1 MSFDYKEIEKKWQK
15 LWSEGNVYRT
25 SMDTKKPK
33 YYVLDMFPYP
43 SGAGLHVGHPLGYI
57 GSDIIAR
64 YKRMNDHNVLHP
76 MGWDAFGLPAENYA
90 IKTGTHPRETT
101 MANIKTFRRQLDSF
115 GFSYDWER
123 ELSTVDPEYYKW
135 TQWIFVQLFKKGL
148 AYEAELPINWCPKD
162 KTGLANEEVV
172 DGCCERCGTPVE
184 RKDLRQW
191 VLRITKYADR
201 LLTGLSSVDWPE
213 KTRLA
218 QEHWIGRNVG
228 AEIIFDVD
236 DSEQKITVF
245 TTRIDTIFGCTYV
258 VIAPEHPLVEKIV
271 TKEQKKAVEKYLAA
285 AKKKSDM
292 ERTELNLDK
301 TGVFTGSFARNP
313 FTNEYVPIWVADYV
327 LGHYGTGAVM
337 AVPAHD
343 ERDFEFAKKYD
354 LKIKVVIEPITGEV
368 KQDEEKRK
376 SIVAIVE
383 NPKDGKVLSI
393 NWGPKLGGNL
403 FIGGGLKDGEDPLET
418 AKREIKEETGYKN
431 VELVTISEKI
441 HHHYFAFSKNVARQI
456 EAVGFHFKLLSEERE
471 EQELEDD
478 EKGKFHV
485 EWLSKEDTNKRVA
498 DPLHKY
504 LFDKFIQGKIYTDD
518 GILGDSGKYSGMESA
533 QARKEMIKWLED
545 NDVGQGK
552 VNYKMHDWI
561 FSRQRY
567 WGEPIPIVHCQKCGP
582 VAVPEE
588 ELPLLLPEV
597 EKYEPT
603 GTGESPLAAIED
615 WVNTTCPNCDGPAKR
630 ETNTMPQWA
639 GSCWYFLRF
648 IDPRNDKAL
657 ADKKMLKQW
666 MPVDMYIGGS
676 EHAVLHLLYAR
687 FWNMFLYDIG
697 AVPVEEPFKVLKHQG
712 LILGENNQKMSKS
725 RGNVVNPDEVI
736 SEYGADTFRLYEM
749 FMGPFTDMKPWS
761 TKSIEGVHRFLQK
774 VWRLS
779 EKDLSGELDNQLTT
793 LQHKTIKKV
802 GEDIHNLSFNTAISQ
817 MMIYVNALSE
827 KEKLHKAY
835 VETLLIL
842 LCPFAPHITEE
853 IWEKMGNKPY
863 LVQHAWPKFE
873 EKYLV
878 EDVIEIPVQVNGKV
892 RDVIKVQKDMAE
904 KDVIQLAKESA
915 AVQKWLSEGKLVK
928 EIFVPGKMVNFVVK

>member
-1 MSFDYKEIEKKWQK
+1 MSFNHQEIEKKWRK
-15 LWSEGNVYRT
+15 LWDDAKVYRT
-25 SMDTKKPK
+25 SEDTKKPK

-64 YKRMNDHNVLHP
+64 HKRMEGYNVLHP

-101 MANIKTFRRQLDSF
+101 VVNIQTFRRQLDSF
-115 GFSYDWER
+115 GFSYDWDR
-123 ELSTVDPEYYKW
+123 EVSTIDPEYYKW
-135 TQWIFVQLFKKGL
+135 TQWIFLQLFKKGL

-162 KTGLANEEVV
+162 KTGLANEEVI

-201 LLTGLSSVDWPE
+201 LLAGLNHVDWPE

-218 QEHWIGRNVG
+218 QEHWIGRSVG
-228 AEIIFDVD
+228 AEIVFDVD

-258 VIAPEHPLVEKIV
+258 VIAPEHPLVQKIV
-271 TKEQKKAVEKYLAA
+271 SKEQKKAVEKYLDDT
-285 AKKKSDM
+285 KKKSDM

-301 TGVFTGSFARNP
+301 TGVFTGSFAKNP

-343 ERDFEFAKKYD
+343 ERDFTFAEKYK
-354 LKIKVVIEPITGEV
+354 LPIKVVIT
-368 KQDEEKRK
+368 
-376 SIVAIVE
+376 
-383 NPKDGKVLSI
+383 KDGTKKTEVIPYIEDGVCLESGAL
-393 NWGPKLGGNL
+393 N
-403 FIGGGLKDGEDPLET
+403 GL
-418 AKREIKEETGYKN
+418 N
-431 VELVTISEKI
+431 SEK
-441 HHHYFAFSKNVARQI
+441 ARAKAI
-456 EAVGFHFKLLSEERE
+456 ELG
-471 EQELEDD
+471 
-478 EKGKFHV
+478 EKDNFVQK
-485 EWLSKEDTNKRVA
+485 
-498 DPLHKY
+498 
-504 LFDKFIQGKIYTDD
+504 KI
-518 GILGDSGKYSGMESA
+518 
-533 QARKEMIKWLED
+533 
-545 NDVGQGK
+545 
-552 VNYKMHDWI
+552 NYRLHDWV

-588 ELPLLLPEV
+588 KLPLLLPEV

-603 GTGESPLAAIED
+603 GTGESPLAGIEE
-615 WVNTTCPNCDGPAKR
+615 WVNTTCPNCDGPARR

-648 IDPRNDKAL
+648 IDPNNAKVL
-657 ADKKMLKQW
+657 ADKKLLKQW

-697 AVPVEEPFKVLKHQG
+697 AVSVEEPFQVLKHQG

-725 RGNVVNPDEVI
+725 RGNVVNPDELI
-736 SEYGADTFRLYEM
+736 EKYGADTFRLYEM

-761 TKSIEGVHRFLQK
+761 TKSVEGVHRFLQK

-779 EKDLSGELDNQLTT
+779 EKPFDGEEQGDLTVLL
-793 LQHKTIKKV
+793 HKTIKKV
-802 GEDIHNLSFNTAISQ
+802 GEDIASLSFNTAISQ
-817 MMIYVNALSE
+817 MMIFLNALSDQ
-827 KEKLHKAY
+827 EKLNKVY
-835 VETLLIL
+835 LETLLKL
-842 LCPFAPHITEE
+842 LCPFAPHVAEE
-853 IWEKMGNKPY
+853 LWEKISNKPY
-863 LVQHAWPKFE
+863 LVQQTWPKYE
-873 EKYLV
+873 EKYLI

-892 RDVIKVQKDMAE
+892 RDVIKIQKDLPEAE
-904 KDVIQLAKESA
+904 VLALAKASST
-915 AVQKWLSEGKLVK
+915 VQKWLSEGKLIK
-928 EIFVPGKMVNFVVK
+928 EIFVPGKMVNFVVKSQ